1 MIAPTHAHT
10 RYLLEDLRITH
21 VDVSSSL
28 SSASSSFFLL
38 SALLNLGIYAHKV
51 SQEIT
56 PSCYSFA
63 DNQSGALSI

>member
-1 MIAPTHAHT
+1 
-10 RYLLEDLRITH
+10 
-21 VDVSSSL
+21 
-28 SSASSSFFLL
+28 L
-38 SALLNLGIYAHKV
+38 SALLNLGIYAYKV